1 MSAINTPSIAPCSAY
16 SANSLTFSM
25 ATDVEVR
32 VVGEGGVDA
41 CQSTVVV
48 FEGGRALEMSRKLQ
62 GSGEQSG
69 LAEKA
74 RKG

>member
-1 MSAINTPSIAPCSAY
+1 
-16 SANSLTFSM
+16 M
-25 ATDVEVR
+25 ATDVKLW

-69 LAEKA
+69 LAGFL